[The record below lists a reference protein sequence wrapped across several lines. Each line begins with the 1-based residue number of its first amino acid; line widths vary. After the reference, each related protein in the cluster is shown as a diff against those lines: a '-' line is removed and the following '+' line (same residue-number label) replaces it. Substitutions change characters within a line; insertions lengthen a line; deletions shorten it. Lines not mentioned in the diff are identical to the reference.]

1 MLREYCCAGDFT
13 CLTLFINLFLSP
25 TTEHPTN
32 AITSNDP
39 DELNDVEFLDD
50 YKAEVVKSLQLEA
63 AAKGPLAPV
72 DYRELYLRRVA
83 QTYASDLRLKKE
95 VAKMRRCEALKVKLE
110 QKLAAAKAELK
121 LLKKEVSILLKRR
134 TRERFQKRLR
144 FGRVVPR
151 KRVGNPF
158 RMVRKW
164 WQLN

>member
-1 MLREYCCAGDFT
+1 MENSSTVAGAVGQVEDLAPF
-13 CLTLFINLFLSP
+13 NSVAQNNSAP

-32 AITSNDP
+32 ATTNNNP

-50 YKAEVVKSLQLEA
+50 YKAEVVRSLQLEA
-63 AAKGPLAPV
+63 AAKGPPV

-83 QTYASDLRLKKE
+83 QTFASDLRLKKE
-95 VAKMRRCEALKVKLE
+95 VAKLRRYEALNVKLE

-134 TRERFQKRLR
+134 ARERFQKRLR
-144 FGRVVPR
+144 FGSVAR

-158 RMVRKW
+158 RMVRK
-164 WQLN
+164 